1 MAETMYVFYIL
12 RVKMVSFSTNDRESN
27 ALPSLLSS
35 HQAGMK
41 PVEWVF
47 RQIVMKAIQTYKI
60 YTIYSKCTASKKFHF
75 RYFGR

>member
-1 MAETMYVFYIL
+1 MAETMYVFYTL

-41 PVEWVF
+41 PVE
-47 RQIVMKAIQTYKI
+47 
-60 YTIYSKCTASKKFHF
+60 
-75 RYFGR
+75 